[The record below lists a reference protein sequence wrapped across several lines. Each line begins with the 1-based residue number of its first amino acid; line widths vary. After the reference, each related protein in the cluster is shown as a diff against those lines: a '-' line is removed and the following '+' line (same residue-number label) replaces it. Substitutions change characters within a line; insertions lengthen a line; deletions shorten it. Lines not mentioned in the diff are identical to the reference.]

1 MIHELPLILL
11 IVHAAKHT
19 CYFLSAVVLETS
31 LKIVV
36 NANWCCSAI
45 NIDFEEKKSFNP
57 LSLPHNKNCQKM
69 SQKEIKTCFLFLRCL
84 PKQKWSLFHKKDFTR
99 LFFGQRHILLKLS
112 FFKAWIII
120 IDWKIQRI
128 CSCPVRLFTYYWLK
142 KMTRKYDSSKII
154 HWNTFFEYLFFG
166 IPCSS
171 LAKYKTLAMSMKH
184 IREVSHY
191 KSLHDQVY
199 SPS

>member
-1 MIHELPLILL
+1 MIRELPLSLFIA
-11 IVHAAKHT
+11 HAAKHT
-19 CYFLSAVVLETS
+19 CYFFPAVLLETS

-45 NIDFEEKKSFNP
+45 NIDLEEKKSFNP

-99 LFFGQRHILLKLS
+99 LFFGQRHILLKFSL
-112 FFKAWIII
+112 FKAWIII
-120 IDWKIQRI
+120 DWKVQRI
-128 CSCPVRLFTYYWLK
+128 CSCPGRLFTYYWLK
-142 KMTRKYDSSKII
+142 KMTRNF

-171 LAKYKTLAMSMKH
+171 
-184 IREVSHY
+184 
-191 KSLHDQVY
+191 
-199 SPS
+199 